1 MSLKPLHLTPDPLD
15 ADALAAAVVA
25 AAPAGAFGALV
36 TFVGTVR
43 GEHQGRRVVRLEY
56 ESYEPL
62 ALKALAQ
69 VADEAA
75 GHWPEARLAV
85 HHRLGVLALGEASV
99 VIVAAAPH
107 RAEAFQACRY
117 AIERIKQIVPI
128 WKHERF
134 EDGEAWVEGA
144 TADPADQGARRDAYR
159 RACG

>member
-1 MSLKPLHLTPDPLD
+1 MSLPTLRLTPDPLNV
-15 ADALAAAVVA
+15 DALVTSVTEDG
-25 AAPAGAFGALV
+25 PAGAYGALV
-36 TFVGTVR
+36 TFTGTVR
-43 GEHQGRRVVRLEY
+43 REHQGRRVVRLEY

-75 GHWPEARLAV
+75 GHWPAARLAV
-85 HHRLGVLALGEASV
+85 HHRLGVLGLGETSI

-128 WKHERF
+128 WKREWF

-144 TADPADQGARRDAYR
+144 TADPADPGARQDAYR